1 MNYPTRQQRYAW
13 PGARLAILAAVLV
26 GLLAQVGVARA
37 ATDAWLAAET
47 AATLEITAPDSQ
59 VETDDTG
66 PVVLGPAWSPRLYV
80 ARVGLGRPWQP
91 SALRIRPDR
100 IGRSWQSRPFRAARV
115 RPGRQLAD
123 VRKDRWPDAPELG
136 DIAVYLPRA
145 VLAAKAEQWDVL
157 AAQMQPFGI
166 DPNAVAQ
173 VAPEQPKAA
182 PSMDASFGG
191 ELDPSWSAG
200 KLAKRIKKMKSF
212 GFTVPVVPVR
222 SLQRNWRTKYDGFFE
237 AIGDGITPM
246 LGLCVG
252 KMDVPDLLAV
262 PEFLRRYEGKYHS
275 VIVNYDLTNG
285 HVDGMQ
291 GPPAFRAAA
300 ERVSLALALTKRAT
314 PAVYAWLAVGYNR
327 APTWNA
333 WASAFDRQQFSGLML
348 SGHSAV
354 SACMNPQI
362 AKQIQRQI
370 GKRFPNTQIGLV
382 NFRLHTLD
390 WLMFHRDDLGIQ
402 RYSTIR
408 AQLKQVGI
416 VPLHI
421 RYTAGH

>member
-1 MNYPTRQQRYAW
+1 MNYPTTQQRHAW
-13 PGARLAILAAVLV
+13 SGARLAVLAAVLV
-26 GLLAQVGVARA
+26 GLLAQAGVAHA
-37 ATDAWLAAET
+37 ATDAWLAAEI

-59 VETDDTG
+59 IETDDTG
-66 PVVLGPAWSPRLYV
+66 PVVLGPAWTPRLDV
-80 ARVGLGRPWQP
+80 ARMRPGRPWQA
-91 SALRIRPDR
+91 SSL
-100 IGRSWQSRPFRAARV
+100 RV
-115 RPGRQLAD
+115 RPVQSGRQLAD
-123 VRKDRWPDAPELG
+123 TRRNRWPGAPELG

-145 VLAAKAEQWDVL
+145 VLAAKAEKWDVL

-173 VAPEQPKAA
+173 PAGKKPQST

-222 SLQRNWRTKYDGFFE
+222 SLQRNWRTKYDEFFE
-237 AIGDGITPM
+237 TVGDGVTPM
-246 LGLCVG
+246 LGLCIG
-252 KMDVPDLLAV
+252 KMNVVDLLAV

-285 HVDGMQ
+285 HVDGMR
-291 GPPAFRAAA
+291 GPPAFRSAA
-300 ERVSLALALTKRAT
+300 ERVSLALAMTKRAA
-314 PAVYAWLAVGYNR
+314 PAAYTWLAVGYNR

-333 WASAFDRQQFSGLML
+333 WASAFDRQHFSGLML

-370 GKRFPNTQIGLV
+370 GKRFPNTQVGLV